1 MFSIIN
7 TTAILFITI
16 ALGFICGKIKLFKIN
31 QDKTLIDYVFYIALP
46 LNLFL
51 SCYHSSWHIFNLPY
65 LLSYS
70 IAMVLMIT
78 LSYILS
84 QKLLKPGKST
94 SIINSLSAS
103 QVDGAYFTIPLFLLI
118 FQSDSFAIPLMLI
131 QNTFFFML
139 SLLFLQISCKNKN
152 PLPEKNHFYFIIRQV
167 THVITHNPIIGAS
180 LLGLIANALSIKIPG
195 SILDTAEFIGSS
207 ASAVALFSL
216 GLTCSFYLNSFKHKG
231 QIYPLFC
238 LSLLKLVMLPF
249 ISLIIGKALHLEHNL
264 LLALVLL
271 TASPAA
277 THTYI
282 IAKKYDVDVE
292 IATFNVVLT
301 TMLSFFSI
309 NLWLYWLSQ

>member
-1 MFSIIN
+1 MLSIIN
-7 TTAILFITI
+7 TTALLFITI
-16 ALGFICGKIKLFKIN
+16 LLGFACGRVGVFKDG
-31 QDKTLIDYVFYIALP
+31 QDRTLIDYVFYIALP

-51 SCYHSSWHIFNLPY
+51 SCYHSSWHIFNLHY

-70 IAMVLMIT
+70 ISMFMVIM

-84 QKLLKPGKST
+84 QILLKPGKSA
-94 SIINSLSAS
+94 SIINSLAAS

-118 FQSDSFAIPLMLI
+118 FKSNSLAIPLMLI
-131 QNTFFFML
+131 QNTLFFTL
-139 SLLFLQISCKNKN
+139 SLLLLQMSCKNKN
-152 PLPEKNHFYFIIRQV
+152 QPQEKNYFSFIINQ
-167 THVITHNPIIGAS
+167 TIYIITHNPIISLS
-180 LLGLIANALSIKIPG
+180 LLGLIASTLPIKIPTN
-195 SILDTAEFIGSS
+195 ILHIAEFIGNS

-216 GLTCSFYLNSFKHKG
+216 GLTCSFYLNGFKRKE

-238 LSLLKLVMLPF
+238 LSFLKLVILPF
-249 ISLIIGKALHLEHNL
+249 ISLIIGKVLHLDHDL

-282 IAKKYDVDVE
+282 IAKKYDIDVD

-301 TMLSFFSI
+301 TILSFFSI
-309 NLWLYWLSQ
+309 NLWLYGLS

>member
-7 TTAILFITI
+7 TTSILFITI
-16 ALGFICGKIKLFKIN
+16 LLGFACGRMGLFRSG
-31 QDKTLIDYVFYIALP
+31 QDRTLIDYVFYIALP

-51 SCYHSSWHIFNLPY
+51 SCYHSSWRIFNLSY

-70 IAMVLMIT
+70 IAMILMIT

-84 QKLLKPGKST
+84 QKLLKPGKSA
-94 SIINSLSAS
+94 SIINSLSAT
-103 QVDGAYFTIPLFLLI
+103 QVDGAYFTIPLFLLV
-118 FQSDSFAIPLMLI
+118 FKSNSLAIPLMLI
-131 QNTFFFML
+131 QNTIFFTI
-139 SLLFLQISCKNKN
+139 SLLLLQMSYKNKS
-152 PLPEKNHFYFIIRQV
+152 PSQEKNYFYFTINQII
-167 THVITHNPIIGAS
+167 HIITHNPIISLS
-180 LLGLIANALSIKIPG
+180 LLGLIASTLPIKIPTT
-195 SILDTAEFIGSS
+195 ILHTAEFIGNS

-216 GLTCSFYLNSFKHKG
+216 GLTCSFYLNGFKRKD

-238 LSLLKLVMLPF
+238 LSFLKLVLLPF
-249 ISLIIGKALHLEHNL
+249 ISLIIGKAFHLEHNL

-282 IAKKYDVDVE
+282 IAKKYDTDVD

-309 NLWLYWLSQ
+309 NLWLYWLN